1 MAFVKGVKEKIHLP
15 LYDSLVV
22 KPGKRLG
29 EGQSSNVIRFFQ
41 DVTGKT
47 KLQTNMQASSL
58 LPHWNTFEARAL
70 RVVLSDLAPQ
80 FPQETKVT
88 LKGVTLAKQDG
99 TPIGGSNPKTAD
111 IRSLTLSNF
120 VTLSRRLANSATSTL
135 LLTEGDLEDLST
147 EGNTVSLRMP
157 NSDDPQPLNKG
168 EFVCLDRGDLRNLRQ
183 ALQEAGT
190 ILPPQEQ
197 LFPHNGAG
205 NVISRFIYN
214 TVTTLY
220 VGEKVMIQV
229 PTWFFPAGA
238 GPWAEDGKVV
248 THGYPSPEATFR
260 FAEPIFVDTQ
270 QNFRVEIEIPES
282 DVLSDIQ
289 RLYGPLFIWVVL
301 DGYMTRDV
309 Q

>member
-22 KPGKRLG
+22 KPGARLG
-29 EGQSSNVIRFFQ
+29 DSQSSNVIRFFQ

-80 FPQETKVT
+80 FPQKPVAD
-88 LKGVTLAKQDG
+88 LKELDVVDKDCK
-99 TPIGGSNPKTAD
+99 PVKDHPKAN
-111 IRSLTLSNF
+111 IEKLTLGNF
-120 VTLSRRLANSATSTL
+120 VTLSRRLERSPSPAL
-135 LLTEGDLEDLST
+135 LLSQGDVEDLGT
-147 EGNTVSLRMP
+147 EGNPVTVTGHTLVAG
-157 NSDDPQPLNKG
+157 QFLL
-168 EFVCLDRGDLRNLRQ
+168 LDRGKLRDLGR
-183 ALQEAGT
+183 ALGSAGAV
-190 ILPPQEQ
+190 LPPREQ
-197 LFPHNGAG
+197 LVPHDGAG
-205 NVISRFIYN
+205 NVIGRFIYN
-214 TVTTLY
+214 TVTTFY

-229 PTWFFPAGA
+229 PTWFFPSGA

-282 DVLSDIQ
+282 DVLADIQ
-289 RLYGPLFIWVVL
+289 KLYGPLFIWVVL